1 MRYFMRSELLQNR
14 NFLRLWAA
22 QIGSAFGSRI
32 TRTVV
37 PIIAIISLE
46 ASTTQ
51 VGFLVVLGALP
62 GLFAA
67 LFIGGIIDR
76 GSKRKILIIADLV
89 RGVAISVIPIA
100 ALFGVLDV
108 TLLYGVVIITG
119 SATAVFQIAD
129 NSFLP
134 ILVPKQYLV
143 SANSKLEAT
152 DSIAEASGPAIAGL
166 LVQIFTAPFAMIID
180 AASYFWSALMLARI
194 EIVENIATVDS
205 RARGLFADAV
215 AGFKLCIDD
224 PTLRPLLLIGV
235 IGNLFGGFFATLY
248 MVLGLTMLE
257 LSPFVLGLVIGVG
270 GFGAFAGAMM
280 APVLSDKIG
289 VRRAML
295 VTLISGAISVLL
307 IPASMINPAYGVW
320 FLVAHQVL
328 EDMFMTIFIILA
340 LSLRQQIIPKDMLG
354 RANAT
359 FQVLDT
365 AMMPVGAILAGPLT
379 VLIGF
384 QKTLWLGAIGGLLA
398 IPVFMFSAV
407 GRKG

>member
-280 APVLSDKIG
+280 APVLSDKMG
-289 VRRAML
+289 VRSAML
-295 VTLISGAISVLL
+295 VTLIAGAISVLL